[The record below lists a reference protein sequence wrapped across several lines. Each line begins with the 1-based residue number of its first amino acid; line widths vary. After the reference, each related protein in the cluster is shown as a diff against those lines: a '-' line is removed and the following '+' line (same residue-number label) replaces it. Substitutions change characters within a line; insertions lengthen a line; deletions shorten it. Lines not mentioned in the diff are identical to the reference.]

1 MISVRPFND
10 ADNQSMLEI
19 EKLCPQG
26 DENCAIGVDKKD
38 IIARYKMYDNWNVLV
53 AEEDGKIAGWIGWTV
68 KSTPERKGSYVYITE
83 IMVHPAFQRA
93 GVATRLVNK
102 AEEKAQEM
110 KSSYIYCYIYEP
122 NRASRSLFNKMGYS
136 NVVDIKTS
144 AIVTYKKSDV
154 SSKYIT
160 KPIDKKDFNEV
171 VGLINKYNSGYAH
184 FVPFT
189 GQSFESRLKSIPSY
203 GPENFWVTRDK
214 DNKIIACAGL
224 WDNTKL
230 ANLFYAREPKMI
242 KVMKSVLEVLSYIT
256 NVPKIPAEG
265 ENFNL
270 LYIADYAFDKERPD
284 AMLALLKRLS
294 NFTIDKK
301 HDCLTTAIDPENAFF
316 EVMKKL
322 KPQIETWSIFA
333 KSFERKLPTFSPLY
347 VDIRDMIP

>member
-1 MISVRPFND
+1 MISIRLFKE

-26 DENCAIGVDKKD
+26 DENCAIGVDKRD

-53 AEEDGKIAGWIGWTV
+53 AEENGKIAGWIGWTV
-68 KSTPERKGSYVYITE
+68 KSTPGRKDPYVYITE
-83 IMVHPAFQRA
+83 ILIHPAFQRA
-93 GVATRLVNK
+93 GVATRLVK
-102 AEEKAQEM
+102 EAEKKAQEM

-122 NRASRSLFNKMGYS
+122 NRASKSLFNKMGYS
-136 NVVDIKTS
+136 NVMDIKTS
-144 AIVTYKKSDV
+144 AIVTYKKSDA
-154 SSKYIT
+154 SSKYTT

-171 VGLINKYNSGYAH
+171 VGLINKYYSGFAH

-203 GPENFWVTRDK
+203 GSENFWVTSDE

-230 ANLFYAREPKMI
+230 ANLYYAREPKI
-242 KVMKSVLEVLSYIT
+242 MKIMGSVLVALSHIAKM
-256 NVPKIPAEG
+256 PKIAAEG
-265 ENFNL
+265 EYFNL
-270 LYIADYAFDKERPD
+270 FYIADHAFDKERPD
-284 AMLALLKRLS
+284 TMLALLKHLCNIS
-294 NFTIDKK
+294 IEKK
-301 HDCLTTAIDPENAFF
+301 QDYLMTALDPEDPIF
-316 EVMKKL
+316 EVMRKL

-333 KSFERKLPTFSPLY
+333 KSFEGNLPPFSPFY